1 MIALQAI
8 AKVFAL
14 PVLKSGRDLAL
25 MLFSHLSPNNAPMQ
39 QNEILHAIFRAMS
52 DVTSYTPARSK
63 IMSSSVTI
71 RKTGNSI
78 GIALPAET
86 RIRLGLEV
94 GQELTLVELSDG
106 IKLVKRNLE
115 LERQMAAARDVLR
128 EQADVLQ
135 ELAKR

>member
-1 MIALQAI
+1 
-8 AKVFAL
+8 
-14 PVLKSGRDLAL
+14 
-25 MLFSHLSPNNAPMQ
+25 
-39 QNEILHAIFRAMS
+39 
-52 DVTSYTPARSK
+52 
-63 IMSSSVTI
+63 MSSSVTI
-71 RKTGNSI
+71 RKNGNSI

-106 IKLVKRNLE
+106 IKLVKRNLV
-115 LERQMAAARDVLR
+115 LERQMEAAREVLR